1 MGSGTHARLSL
12 VALLATT
19 GVARVVASC
28 AESAPPAEGPPDA
41 GDTAESGTVLPPAD
55 SCGAGTWCRVEL
67 PSTPLSLNGIWGSG
81 PEDVWVAGSP
91 DITIHW
97 DGKRFVWTRVDT
109 RQALSGVWGSGKND
123 IWAFST
129 SQTMWHSHGFDGE
142 DAGWSRS
149 SETTGQVTPSATP
162 ILDAGLGTPIG
173 VAAGPATPILA
184 MWGTSASDVWAVGT
198 AARTTPTRSRSH
210 RYLHC
215 DGWRDGEPN
224 WQPSGT
230 SFGDAPSPE
239 PISFNAI
246 HGNASSGVWIVGN
259 GGKTRYS
266 AGWNGDAGTAWTPVN
281 SHTSRNLNAVWCS
294 PDADV
299 WAAGEGGSM
308 HRFTRADGGEYAE
321 LTVDVPTTAALRALW
336 GFAAD
341 DVWAVGDAG
350 TILHWD
356 GKAWITDASIQGL
369 TEDLF
374 AIWGSSKDDI
384 WIAGQSV
391 LLHKGSASL
400 PREIQ

>member
-1 MGSGTHARLSL
+1 MRGGTHARLSL
-12 VALLATT
+12 VALLAAT
-19 GVARVVASC
+19 GVARVVTSC
-28 AESAPPAEGPPDA
+28 AESAPLAEGPPDA
-41 GDTAESGTVLPPAD
+41 DDRAESGTVLPPAD
-55 SCGAGTWCRVEL
+55 SCGEGTWCRIEL
-67 PSTPLSLNGIWGSG
+67 PSAPVALNGIWGSG

-91 DITIHW
+91 HITIHW
-97 DGKRFVWTRVDT
+97 DGKRFVRTTVDT
-109 RQALSGVWGSGKND
+109 RQALYGVWGSGKGD
-123 IWAFST
+123 IWTFST
-129 SQTMWHSHGFDGE
+129 SRTMWHSQGFDGE

-149 SETTGQVTPSATP
+149 AETTDLNDG
-162 ILDAGLGTPIG
+162 GLP
-173 VAAGPATPILA
+173 TPILA
-184 MWGTSASDVWAVGT
+184 MWGTSASDVWAVGAGT
-198 AARTTPTRSRSH
+198 LGIYGDQVLPSV
-210 RYLHC
+210 LHC

-239 PISFNAI
+239 PFSFNAI

-266 AGWNGDAGTAWTPVN
+266 AGWNSDRAEWTPVN
-281 SHTSRNLNAVWCS
+281 SNTSRNLNAVWCS

-308 HRFTRADGGEYAE
+308 HRFTRAAGGEYAE
-321 LTVDVPTTAALRALW
+321 LTVEVPTTAALRALW

-356 GKAWITDASIQGL
+356 GKAWIAEASIQGL
-369 TEDLF
+369 TDDLF

-384 WIAGQSV
+384 WIAGRNV
-391 LLHKGSASL
+391 LLHNGTASL